1 MYALCHKI
9 HDTQK
14 EILLSFLNSSD
25 YQNLTN
31 KLKIQHILLFL
42 GGGCGGEE
50 GGVEMGKK
58 GLLNLQDKVC
68 CSN

>member
-31 KLKIQHILLFL
+31 KLKIQHIQFFL
-42 GGGCGGEE
+42 GGGLGGKRGEWKWE
-50 GGVEMGKK
+50 R
-58 GLLNLQDKVC
+58 KV
-68 CSN
+68 S